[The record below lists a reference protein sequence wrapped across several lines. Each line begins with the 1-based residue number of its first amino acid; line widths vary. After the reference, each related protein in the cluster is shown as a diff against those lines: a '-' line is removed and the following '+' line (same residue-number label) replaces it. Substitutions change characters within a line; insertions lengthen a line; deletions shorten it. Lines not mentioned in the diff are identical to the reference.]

1 MNTKR
6 RKTIMI
12 VVLSI
17 LVTFMS
23 AGFAIL
29 SSKININ
36 SSNNF
41 KGKWDVHIKDIS
53 VSSKNGIASSNF
65 INIQEDRLGAN
76 LSVNLYNNDDYIEY
90 LVVVENSGNIPA
102 KLTNVTEDKSFSDDT
117 YLSIT
122 NASKDLINTTIN
134 PSSTMQ
140 ILLKFKLNNPN
151 NDVLTEVI
159 GGHYNFI
166 LDFVQDTGV

>member
-53 VSSKNGIASSNF
+53 VSSKNGIASSNI

-76 LSVNLYNNDDYIEY
+76 LSL
-90 LVVVENSGNIPA
+90 
-102 KLTNVTEDKSFSDDT
+102 
-117 YLSIT
+117 
-122 NASKDLINTTIN
+122 
-134 PSSTMQ
+134 
-140 ILLKFKLNNPN
+140 
-151 NDVLTEVI
+151 
-159 GGHYNFI
+159 
-166 LDFVQDTGV
+166 